1 MLHSQLLSMAEVTLV
16 AEMAENFPPLPPF
29 RHTAIVDWVVNS
41 PEYLAVFLD
50 DDGIGVCI
58 TFCWPCN
65 GNIVGTRSND
75 YISGSTI
82 LRVYTLDISKIQKG
96 TAIGQ
101 SLLT

>member
-1 MLHSQLLSMAEVTLV
+1 MLQFLITQHGG
-16 AEMAENFPPLPPF
+16 
-29 RHTAIVDWVVNS
+29 VDWIVNS

-75 YISGSTI
+75 YIIGSTI

-96 TAIGQ
+96 IAKLAIPLSTGNIQ
-101 SLLT
+101 GLS